1 MSDSKTTK
9 TDNEKAEKAEAKALK
24 DRKADETP
32 GASDPVPTGMVGRF
46 PEGINPADIVGTDI
60 NNPSV
65 FGLNIATPNLDF
77 QEKKTDE
84 PVVVHQFVDP
94 FLRQPNATAGPP
106 VNQDPLTD
114 VTPLEAAKLD
124 AGTPV
129 ATSVVWPGDIA
140 HETEAPLV
148 VTNDNPATNGNPS
161 GGDSTALDQPGG
173 AANAEEGSTSDDAD
187 ASGRPELTEAQQ
199 KRKAE
204 AEEKLPQNWEEL
216 DAPAMRELA
225 KAHNVEVGPSDKRA
239 GMIAKIKDEFHLD

>member
-1 MSDSKTTK
+1 MQYQKVKSVSKAMLSKGSTLTQVVLETAKSCSDLVGATLGPGGMPVLIERQELNLPAMVTKDGVTVFRALGYDSSIKHVIMETMRDASIRTASEAGDGTT
-9 TDNEKAEKAEAKALK
+9 
-24 DRKADETP
+24 
-32 GASDPVPTGMVGRF
+32 
-46 PEGINPADIVGTDI
+46 
-60 NNPSV
+60 
-65 FGLNIATPNLDF
+65 
-77 QEKKTDE
+77 
-84 PVVVHQFVDP
+84 
-94 FLRQPNATAGPP
+94 TAI
-106 VNQDPLTD
+106 
-114 VTPLEAAKLD
+114 
-124 AGTPV
+124 
-129 ATSVVWPGDIA
+129 VWPGDIA